1 MENFRE
7 GFTSFWETLTGVLD
21 DDRSKIIRLSS
32 FVVLFLGIIWA
43 GLNYF
48 RAERIANLDENM
60 DSYSSSGSGNHTND
74 TLNKLTEIAQ
84 TVGTMRRGGEAIAES
99 LSSMNTMPFNIEG
112 YNEMGLEDLNTTAS
126 HNQGHA
132 ATSPFETSGN
142 TDQQQEQQQEKQPPQ
157 LLVKALMLSSRN
169 KYAVIDFA
177 GKKGQVIRQGQKLPD
192 GESRVVRIN
201 QEGITVRLDN
211 KEIVYPVNIIK

>member
-1 MENFRE
+1 MENFHE

-21 DDRSKIIRLSS
+21 DDRSKIIRLCS
-32 FVVLFLGIIWA
+32 FVLLFLGIIWA

-48 RAERIANLDENM
+48 QAERISNLDEEM
-60 DSYSSSGSGNHTND
+60 DNYASSSSPSSKSSE

-126 HNQGHA
+126 HQQGRTSA
-132 ATSPFETSGN
+132 SPFDSQGN
-142 TDQQQEQQQEKQPPQ
+142 ANQDQNQDQQEKQPPQ
-157 LLVKALMLSSRN
+157 LLVKALMLSGRN
-169 KYAVIDFA
+169 KYALVDYA
-177 GKKGQVIRQGQKLPD
+177 DQKGQVIRQGQKLSD
-192 GESRVVRIN
+192 GESRVVRIT
-201 QEGITVRLDN
+201 QEGITVRRDK
-211 KEIVYPVNIIK
+211 KEVIYTVK

>member
-1 MENFRE
+1 MEDFRE

-32 FVVLFLGIIWA
+32 FVLLFMGIIWA

-48 RAERIANLDENM
+48 QAERIANLDENM
-60 DSYSSSGSGNHTND
+60 DSYSYSSPSSQANE

-99 LSSMNTMPFNIEG
+99 LSSMNTMPFNIAG

-126 HNQGHA
+126 HQQGHTE
-132 ATSPFETSGN
+132 TSPFDGPAN
-142 TDQQQEQQQEKQPPQ
+142 PDQEQPQEQQEKQPPQ
-157 LLVKALMLSSRN
+157 ILVKALMLSGRN
-169 KYAVIDFA
+169 KYAVIDLA
-177 GKKGQVIRQGQKLPD
+177 SEKGRVIRQGQKLPD
-192 GESRVVRIN
+192 GEGRVVRIN
-201 QEGITVRLDN
+201 QEGITVRMDN
-211 KEIVYPVNIIK
+211 KEVVYTVK